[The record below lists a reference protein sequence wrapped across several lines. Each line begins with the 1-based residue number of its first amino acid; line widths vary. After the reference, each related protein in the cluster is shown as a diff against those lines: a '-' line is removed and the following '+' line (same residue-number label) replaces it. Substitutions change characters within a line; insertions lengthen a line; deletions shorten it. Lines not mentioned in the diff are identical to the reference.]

1 MMKFKILTILF
12 FTFCF
17 LFSFGQV
24 LSIGLGANPS
34 FLDLELKLGQSKEV
48 KILVY
53 NISKEAGIFKVFPDD
68 LNDWIKITP
77 DNFRL
82 EAGEN
87 KEVRIEIIAKEN
99 GRKTTNLSASAI
111 PLDRSSFSVN
121 PGLKIPLRLN
131 VEGKKEFFLAS
142 VFEAFNRDAF
152 LATIIIFI
160 ICLMGFFLVKYIRRR
175 GQILFFTLRCGSDK
189 KRKSSKIISP
199 PENLPIEK
207 L

>member
-1 MMKFKILTILF
+1 MKFKILTILF

-17 LFSFGQV
+17 LFAFDQV
-24 LSIGLGANPS
+24 RSIGLGANPS

-111 PLDRSSFSVN
+111 PLDKSSFSVN

-142 VFEAFNRDAF
+142 VFEAFNRNGF
-152 LATIIIFI
+152 LAAIIILI
-160 ICLMGFFLVKYIRRR
+160 ICFAGFFLVKYIR
-175 GQILFFTLRCGSDK
+175 
-189 KRKSSKIISP
+189 KRKNPKIISP
-199 PENLPIEK
+199 PENLPIEE